1 MVILSLFDY
10 TGAMVQPWAEAGY
23 TCICVDTQHSEKLPR
38 HISGGNIY
46 KVNYDVYGI
55 LRYAHNWPRPDII
68 FGFPPCTDLAVSGS
82 RWFKQKAAENPNFQH
97 QAVSLCR
104 QVEALGEKF
113 GVRWMAENPVGRLS
127 TLWRKPDHWFHP
139 WQFTALEL
147 DDNYT
152 KKTGAWTGNGFAMP
166 DPQVHPMVQNAVDSV
181 AAQFGR
187 FVAKPDVLKTNWV
200 KGHRKFIEKW
210 YPDDRIHKA
219 APGPDR
225 ANFRSATP
233 LGFAKAVFACN
244 G

>member
-1 MVILSLFDY
+1 
-10 TGAMVQPWAEAGY
+10 
-23 TCICVDTQHSEKLPR
+23 
-38 HISGGNIY
+38 
-46 KVNYDVYGI
+46 
-55 LRYAHNWPRPDII
+55 
-68 FGFPPCTDLAVSGS
+68 
-82 RWFKQKAAENPNFQH
+82 
-97 QAVSLCR
+97 
-104 QVEALGEKF
+104 
-113 GVRWMAENPVGRLS
+113 
-127 TLWRKPDHWFHP
+127 
-139 WQFTALEL
+139 
-147 DDNYT
+147 
-152 KKTGAWTGNGFAMP
+152 MP